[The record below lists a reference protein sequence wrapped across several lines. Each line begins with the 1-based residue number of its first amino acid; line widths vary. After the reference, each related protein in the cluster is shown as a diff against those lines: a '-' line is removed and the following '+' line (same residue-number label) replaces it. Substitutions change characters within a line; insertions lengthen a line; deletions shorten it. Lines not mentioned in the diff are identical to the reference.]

1 MEKFPVLKNEL
12 ARLEKLYSYN
22 ILDMEQEDRFDDLTK
37 LAASILDI
45 PICLITVIDAN
56 WQVFIS
62 KIGTDTKGNQR
73 ALSFCKY
80 CVIQEE
86 ILEVEDTTQDERFAQ
101 NSLVLSPKNLRYY
114 IGTLLID
121 SEGFIIGT
129 VCAYDIKPRKMS
141 NIQIVS
147 LKQIASTIIQLIE
160 LRKVNLE
167 QIRYKFELEKT
178 AKLKDQFLSDM
189 SHEIRTPL
197 ASIVGFNELLLS
209 SKLSNDQQSYSKT
222 VKVAAERLTHVIN
235 EVLVFDTH
243 KIASEDVHP
252 ILNEEIDLSVKNP
265 ISNKKC
271 TLSIPS
277 LNGLMVLVAEDNK
290 HLQILCK
297 TFIERNEGEVYI
309 VSNGQEAIEYLA
321 KNEVDVVLLDMQMP
335 FINGIQAAKHI
346 RDELKL
352 NCPIIGCSANLLE
365 IDYTPE
371 DLQYLDE
378 FITKPYTEQ
387 RLITEIIHQF
397 ESKASAMAKDDF
409 KTILNVLR
417 EKEGDELV
425 NEFERI
431 FRSRIPQDINDLIRA
446 REVQNFREIQR
457 KAHYL
462 TTTLLTLK
470 FSHGLALAEELE
482 EAVANNQEASILIL
496 TDRFIDY
503 LNNALN
509 WI

>member
-1 MEKFPVLKNEL
+1 MEKFPVLQNEI

-45 PICLITVIDAN
+45 PICLITLMDAN

-62 KIGTDTKGNQR
+62 KVGTDTKGNQR
-73 ALSFCKY
+73 ELSFCKY
-80 CVIQEE
+80 CVIQED
-86 ILEVEDTTQDERFAQ
+86 IQEVKDTTQDERFAQ

-114 IGTLLID
+114 IGAPLID

-129 VCAYDIKPRKMS
+129 VCAYDITPRKMS
-141 NIQIVS
+141 SIQKVA

-160 LRKVNLE
+160 LRKVDLE
-167 QIRYKFELEKT
+167 QISYKSELDKT
-178 AKLKDQFLSDM
+178 AKLKDQFLSEM

-197 ASIVGFNELLLS
+197 ASIIGFNELLLS

-222 VKVAAERLTHVIN
+222 VKIAAERLTQVVN

-243 KIASEDVHP
+243 KITSKDVHP
-252 ILNEEIDLSVKNP
+252 TLNEENDLSVKNP
-265 ISNKKC
+265 VSNKKS
-271 TLSIPS
+271 TPSIPS
-277 LNGLMVLVAEDNK
+277 LNGLRVLVAEDNK

-297 TFIERNEGEVYI
+297 TFIERNKGKVYI
-309 VSNGQEAIEYLA
+309 VSNGQETIEYLA
-321 KNEVDVVLLDMQMP
+321 EHEVDVVFLDMQMP
-335 FINGIQAAKHI
+335 LINGIQAAKHI

-352 NCPIIGCSANLLE
+352 NCPIIGCSANFLE
-365 IDYTPE
+365 IDHTPE
-371 DLQYLDE
+371 DLQYLDK
-378 FITKPYTEQ
+378 FITKPYTEC

-397 ESKASAMAKDDF
+397 ESKTSAVVKDDF
-409 KTILNVLR
+409 KTILKGLR

-425 NEFERI
+425 DEFERI
-431 FRSRIPQDINDLIRA
+431 FRNRIPQDINDLIRA
-446 REVQNFREIQR
+446 REIRNFQEIQS

-462 TTTLLTLK
+462 TTTLFTLK

-482 EAVANNQEASILIL
+482 KAVANNQEASILIL
-496 TDRFIDY
+496 TNRFIDY
-503 LNNALN
+503 LNDALN